1 MYEINLS
8 DTLLAMAAL
17 LFFIG
22 VLCLIIGIFVLLTR
36 AMNKDMRTLSA
47 HTARI
52 AQKGIAEDLSGL
64 VGNASTLMTALS
76 QMVRTAAGVGIFL
89 TTIGMGLMAAGFWI
103 LLQVNWPV

>member
-22 VLCLIIGIFVLLTR
+22 VLCLIMGIFVLLTR
-36 AMNKDMRTLSA
+36 AMNKDMRALSA
-47 HTARI
+47 HTAKLAR
-52 AQKGIAEDLSGL
+52 KGIAEEMSGL

-89 TTIGMGLMAAGFWI
+89 TTIGMGLMAAGYWI
-103 LLQVNWPV
+103 LLQVIWPI

>member
-22 VLCLIIGIFVLLTR
+22 VFCLIMGIFVLLTR
-36 AMNKDMRTLSA
+36 AMSKDMRALSA
-47 HTARI
+47 HTAKLAR
-52 AQKGIAEDLSGL
+52 KGIAEDLSGL
-64 VGNASTLMTALS
+64 VGNASTLMAALS

-89 TTIGMGLMAAGFWI
+89 TTIGMGLMAAGYWI
-103 LLQVNWPV
+103 LLQVNWPI